1 MALPKGSLIVNS
13 SQGGGSKDTWVID
26 GVFARR
32 VVKRLMALLARVA
45 DRLYWGARYVERAE
59 DTARIIRAYHELVVD
74 FPGDVMLRWE
84 PLAAIA
90 GNVVAFEFADDDYSG
105 ELAVLHFL
113 IADRLN
119 PGSIASCVAASRE
132 NLRTTREVI
141 PREAWQTINALSH
154 YVAAGAAIGVRRQHR
169 DRFLSRVVDDSRR
182 LDGVIDSTMTRQN
195 SYRHVPARAGDRAR
209 RHDDARARRAR
220 RGAAA
225 DAGDRHRAA
234 LRRGAVD
241 GRAALAVGAADVPAG
256 DTRADRRRGGRAL
269 PAVRRLVPAVGA
281 ELPRR
286 DAGGAAWR
294 CRTPHDVLA
303 VLDEAEAVLAEAQP
317 IASDGHELDDAM
329 DRVQAAM
336 TRLDGAIHDRFVAQ
350 A

>member
-1 MALPKGSLIVNS
+1 
-13 SQGGGSKDTWVID
+13 
-26 GVFARR
+26 
-32 VVKRLMALLARVA
+32 MALLARVA
-45 DRLYWGARYVERAE
+45 ERLYWGARYVERAE

-119 PGSIASCVAASRE
+119 PGSITSCVAASRE

-154 YVAAGAAIGVRRQHR
+154 YVAAGASIGVRRQHR

-195 SYRHVPARAGDRAR
+195 SYRMFRLGRVIERADMTTRVLGVR
-209 RHDDARARRAR
+209 
-220 RGAAA
+220 AAA
-225 DAGDRHRAA
+225 LLQMQATGIDPLSDDVQWIGVLRSLSALQMYQRATRGPIDGEAVVRFLLFDASFPRSVQGCLDEVRT
-234 LRRGAVD
+234 LLV
-241 GRAALAVGAADVPAG
+241 
-256 DTRADRRRGGRAL
+256 AL
-269 PAVRRLVPAVGA
+269 P
-281 ELPRR
+281 
-286 DAGGAAWR
+286 
-294 CRTPHDVLA
+294 TPHDVLA
-303 VLDEAEAVLAEAQP
+303 VLDEAEEVLAAARP

-336 TRLDGAIHDRFVAQ
+336 TRVDEAIHARYA
-350 A
+350 ARA

>member
-1 MALPKGSLIVNS
+1 
-13 SQGGGSKDTWVID
+13 
-26 GVFARR
+26 
-32 VVKRLMALLARVA
+32 MALLARVA
-45 DRLYWGARYVERAE
+45 GRLYWGARYVERAE

-169 DRFLSRVVDDSRR
+169 DRFLARVVDDSRR

-195 SYRHVPARAGDRAR
+195 SYRMFRLGRVIERADMTTRVLGVR
-209 RHDDARARRAR
+209 
-220 RGAAA
+220 AAA
-225 DAGDRHRAA
+225 LLQMQATGIEPLSDEVQWMGVLRSLSALQMYQRATRGPIDGEAVVRFLLFDASFPRSVQSCLDEARTV
-234 LRRGAVD
+234 LV
-241 GRAALAVGAADVPAG
+241 
-256 DTRADRRRGGRAL
+256 AL
-269 PAVRRLVPAVGA
+269 P
-281 ELPRR
+281 
-286 DAGGAAWR
+286 
-294 CRTPHDVLA
+294 TPHDVLA
-303 VLDEAEAVLAEAQP
+303 VLDEAEAVLGEARP

-329 DRVQAAM
+329 DRVQNAM

>member
-1 MALPKGSLIVNS
+1 
-13 SQGGGSKDTWVID
+13 
-26 GVFARR
+26 
-32 VVKRLMALLARVA
+32 MALLARVA

-195 SYRHVPARAGDRAR
+195 SYRMFRLGRVMERADMTTRVLGVR
-209 RHDDARARRAR
+209 
-220 RGAAA
+220 AAA
-225 DAGDRHRAA
+225 LLQMQSTGIEPLSDEVQWMGVLRSLSALQMYQRATRGPIDGEAVVRFLLFDASFPRSVQSCLDEARTM
-234 LRRGAVD
+234 LV
-241 GRAALAVGAADVPAG
+241 
-256 DTRADRRRGGRAL
+256 AL
-269 PAVRRLVPAVGA
+269 P
-281 ELPRR
+281 
-286 DAGGAAWR
+286 
-294 CRTPHDVLA
+294 TPHDVLA
-303 VLDEAEAVLAEAQP
+303 VLDEAEAVLAEARP

-329 DRVQAAM
+329 DRVQNAM

>member
-1 MALPKGSLIVNS
+1 
-13 SQGGGSKDTWVID
+13 
-26 GVFARR
+26 
-32 VVKRLMALLARVA
+32 MALLARVA
-45 DRLYWGARYVERAE
+45 ERIYWGARYVERAE

-119 PGSIASCVAASRE
+119 PGSITSCVAASRE

-154 YVAAGAAIGVRRQHR
+154 YVAAGASIGVRRQHR

-195 SYRHVPARAGDRAR
+195 SYRMFRLGRVIERADMTTRVLGVR
-209 RHDDARARRAR
+209 
-220 RGAAA
+220 AAA
-225 DAGDRHRAA
+225 LLQMQATGIEPLSDDVQWIGVLRSLSALQMYQRATRGPIDGEAVVRFLLFDASFPRSVQSCLDEVRTV
-234 LRRGAVD
+234 LV
-241 GRAALAVGAADVPAG
+241 
-256 DTRADRRRGGRAL
+256 AL
-269 PAVRRLVPAVGA
+269 P
-281 ELPRR
+281 
-286 DAGGAAWR
+286 
-294 CRTPHDVLA
+294 TPHDVLA
-303 VLDEAEAVLAEAQP
+303 VLDEAEEVLAAARP

-336 TRLDGAIHDRFVAQ
+336 TRVDEAIHQRYASR

>member
-1 MALPKGSLIVNS
+1 
-13 SQGGGSKDTWVID
+13 
-26 GVFARR
+26 
-32 VVKRLMALLARVA
+32 MALLARVA

-169 DRFLSRVVDDSRR
+169 DRFLCRVVDDSRR

-195 SYRHVPARAGDRAR
+195 SYRMFRLGRVIERADMTTRVLGVR
-209 RHDDARARRAR
+209 
-220 RGAAA
+220 AAA
-225 DAGDRHRAA
+225 LLQMQATGIEPLSDEVQWMGVLRSLSALQMYQRATRGPIEGEAVVRFLLFDASFPRSVQSCLDEARTV
-234 LRRGAVD
+234 LV
-241 GRAALAVGAADVPAG
+241 
-256 DTRADRRRGGRAL
+256 AL
-269 PAVRRLVPAVGA
+269 P
-281 ELPRR
+281 
-286 DAGGAAWR
+286 
-294 CRTPHDVLA
+294 TPHDVLA
-303 VLDEAEAVLAEAQP
+303 VLDEAEAVLGEARP

-329 DRVQAAM
+329 DRVQNAM

>member
-1 MALPKGSLIVNS
+1 
-13 SQGGGSKDTWVID
+13 
-26 GVFARR
+26 
-32 VVKRLMALLARVA
+32 MALLARVA
-45 DRLYWGARYVERAE
+45 ERLYWGARYVERAE

-141 PREAWQTINALSH
+141 PREAWQTVNALSH

-169 DRFLSRVVDDSRR
+169 DRFLARVVDDSRR

-195 SYRHVPARAGDRAR
+195 SYRMFRLGRVIERADMTTRVLGVR
-209 RHDDARARRAR
+209 
-220 RGAAA
+220 AAA
-225 DAGDRHRAA
+225 LLQMQAAGIDALSDEVQWMGVLRSLSALQMFQRAT
-234 LRRGAVD
+234 RGPMDGEAVVRFLLFD
-241 GRAALAVGAADVPAG
+241 ASFPRSVQSCLDEVRAVLVS
-256 DTRADRRRGGRAL
+256 L
-269 PAVRRLVPAVGA
+269 PA
-281 ELPRR
+281 
-286 DAGGAAWR
+286 
-294 CRTPHDVLA
+294 PHDVLA
-303 VLDEAEAVLAEAQP
+303 VLDDAEAVLAEARP

-329 DRVQAAM
+329 ERVQSATA
-336 TRLDGAIHDRFVAQ
+336 RLDDAIHARYGAQ
-350 A
+350 T

>member
-1 MALPKGSLIVNS
+1 
-13 SQGGGSKDTWVID
+13 
-26 GVFARR
+26 
-32 VVKRLMALLARVA
+32 MALLARVA

-59 DTARIIRAYHELVVD
+59 DTARIVRAYHELVVD

-113 IADRLN
+113 IADRHN

-141 PREAWQTINALSH
+141 PREAWQTVNALSH

-195 SYRHVPARAGDRAR
+195 SYRMFRLGRLMERAEMTTRVLGV
-209 RHDDARARRAR
+209 
-220 RGAAA
+220 
-225 DAGDRHRAA
+225 RAA
-234 LRRGAVD
+234 GLLQVQAAGIEPLSDEVQWMGVLRSLSALQMYQRATRGPVEGEPVVRFLLFDASFPRSVQSCLD
-241 GRAALAVGAADVPAG
+241 EVRSVLVS
-256 DTRADRRRGGRAL
+256 L
-269 PAVRRLVPAVGA
+269 P
-281 ELPRR
+281 
-286 DAGGAAWR
+286 
-294 CRTPHDVLA
+294 TPHDVLA
-303 VLDEAEAVLAEAQP
+303 VLDDAAAVVAEARP
-317 IASDGHELDDAM
+317 IASDGHALDDAM
-329 DRVQAAM
+329 DRVQLAM
-336 TRLDGAIHDRFVAQ
+336 VRLDQAIHARYAAQ

>member
-1 MALPKGSLIVNS
+1 
-13 SQGGGSKDTWVID
+13 
-26 GVFARR
+26 
-32 VVKRLMALLARVA
+32 MALLARVA

-59 DTARIIRAYHELVVD
+59 DTARIVRAYHELVVD

-113 IADRLN
+113 IADRHN

-132 NLRTTREVI
+132 NMRTTREVI
-141 PREAWQTINALSH
+141 PREAWQTVNALSH

-195 SYRHVPARAGDRAR
+195 SYRMFRLGRLMERAEMTTRVLGV
-209 RHDDARARRAR
+209 
-220 RGAAA
+220 
-225 DAGDRHRAA
+225 RAA
-234 LRRGAVD
+234 GLLQVQAAGIEPLSDEVQWMGVLRSLSALQMYQRATRGPVEGEPVVRFLLFDASFPRSVQSCLD
-241 GRAALAVGAADVPAG
+241 EVRSVLVS
-256 DTRADRRRGGRAL
+256 L
-269 PAVRRLVPAVGA
+269 P
-281 ELPRR
+281 
-286 DAGGAAWR
+286 
-294 CRTPHDVLA
+294 TPHDVLA
-303 VLDEAEAVLAEAQP
+303 VLDDAAAVVAEARP
-317 IASDGHELDDAM
+317 IASDGHALDDAM
-329 DRVQAAM
+329 DRVQLAM
-336 TRLDGAIHDRFVAQ
+336 VRLDQAIHARYAAQ

>member
-1 MALPKGSLIVNS
+1 
-13 SQGGGSKDTWVID
+13 
-26 GVFARR
+26 
-32 VVKRLMALLARVA
+32 MALLARVA

-119 PGSIASCVAASRE
+119 PGSITSCVAASRE

-154 YVAAGAAIGVRRQHR
+154 YVAAGASIGVRRQHR

-195 SYRHVPARAGDRAR
+195 SYRMFRLGRVIERADMTTRVLGVR
-209 RHDDARARRAR
+209 
-220 RGAAA
+220 AAA
-225 DAGDRHRAA
+225 LLQMQATGIEPLSDDVQWMGVLRSLSALQMYQRATRGPIDGEA
-234 LRRGAVD
+234 VVRFLLFDGSFPRSVQSCIDELRTV
-241 GRAALAVGAADVPAG
+241 LV
-256 DTRADRRRGGRAL
+256 AL
-269 PAVRRLVPAVGA
+269 P
-281 ELPRR
+281 
-286 DAGGAAWR
+286 
-294 CRTPHDVLA
+294 TPHEVLA
-303 VLDEAEAVLAEAQP
+303 VLDEAEDVLAAARP

-336 TRLDGAIHDRFVAQ
+336 TRVDEAIHQRYA
-350 A
+350 ARA